1 MQPKGYS
8 NCYHFLGADPTEPL
22 LMLHSK
28 YLESISH
35 LRLYFSRRILKITNK
50 YLRKCN
56 QYKLLEHKMRRLDFE
71 MNCMREIIVCV
82 FEGKQSSH
90 KALIEFQKILKLL
103 GEENGSYTAL
113 HSEPA
118 IQSIMIEKSANLHV
132 VDFFNIG
139 AVDMVRRKQC
149 KTSSEAS
156 SQYAD
161 LEQWPSTSIFKLYKN
176 MIWIICYDKKM
187 DETATQYLFSL
198 KYYNYLILIFNIWI
212 SRKVIDL
219 LFCRN
224 NTAMICLCKTSSSS
238 RTRKGPTH
246 SLLGFANKNGFV
258 WDCGERES
266 AEATKALSEIDKF
279 M

>member
-1 MQPKGYS
+1 
-8 NCYHFLGADPTEPL
+8 
-22 LMLHSK
+22 
-28 YLESISH
+28 
-35 LRLYFSRRILKITNK
+35 
-50 YLRKCN
+50 
-56 QYKLLEHKMRRLDFE
+56 MRRLDFE

-176 MIWIICYDKKM
+176 MIWNYICYDKKNGR
-187 DETATQYLFSL
+187 DSNAISIFLSNTTNLSYSYFQYNIF
-198 KYYNYLILIFNIWI
+198 LISRPNEEITPLIF
-212 SRKVIDL
+212 
-219 LFCRN
+219 
-224 NTAMICLCKTSSSS
+224 
-238 RTRKGPTH
+238 
-246 SLLGFANKNGFV
+246 
-258 WDCGERES
+258 
-266 AEATKALSEIDKF
+266 
-279 M
+279 